1 MILSLL
7 LLWSATGFPRTS
19 AEVPALSFCR
29 PHPADPARPGLWACT
44 RLESDSARVLVR
56 TQDDGQGG
64 VRYLEWSAEKDAEAV
79 HLPDAAFW
87 KILDA
92 FAEEGEWNE
101 RDPGTI
107 GPDTAVFPG
116 ALGQAFECQGCPE
129 PLLAG
134 TWGPFGTSRLLI
146 ARRHSKRDTAMV
158 RLGLRSVKDISTL
171 ALPPL
176 SSLPCREKE
185 GTCEDVR
192 SGPGGTLWRF
202 RRSHPDSSWE
212 SLRVEW
218 TGASI
223 GDSIS
228 LDQLRED
235 LPPKEM
241 QLLLANWLDS
251 ECDLFAAN
259 VLAPGQAFLSATSAQ
274 WHSRRLPGFQLK
286 SLLDRLKASHSI
298 PPSLL
303 LYTDAWCRA
312 GVEGK
317 LRWMELSRVP
327 EIR

>member
-1 MILSLL
+1 LILFLL
-7 LLWSATGFPRTS
+7 LLWDAASFPHTP
-19 AEVPALSFCR
+19 AEVSSLSFCR
-29 PHPADPARPGLWACT
+29 PQFADTARPGLWECS
-44 RLESDSARVLVR
+44 RLGSDSARVLVR
-56 TQDDGQGG
+56 VQDDGRGA
-64 VRYLEWSAEKDAEAV
+64 VRYLEWSAEQGAEAV

-92 FAEEGEWNE
+92 FAGEGEWGE

-116 ALGQAFECQGCPE
+116 ALGQAFECLGCPE

-134 TWGPFGTSRLLI
+134 TWGPFGASRLLI
-146 ARRHSKRDTAMV
+146 ASRHPGHDTAAA

-176 SSLPCREKE
+176 SSQPCREKE

-192 SGPGGTLWRF
+192 SGPGGTRWRF

-218 TGASI
+218 TGTSI
-223 GDSIS
+223 GDSVS
-228 LDQLRED
+228 LDQMRDD

-241 QLLLANWLDS
+241 QLLLSNWLDS

-259 VLAPGQAFLSATSAQ
+259 VLTPGQAFLTATPAQ
-274 WHSRRLPGFQLK
+274 WRSRRLPGFQLK
-286 SLLDRLKASHSI
+286 SILDRLKASHSV
-298 PPSLL
+298 PASLF
-303 LYTDAWCRA
+303 LYGDSWCRA
-312 GVEGK
+312 GIEGR
-317 LRWMELSRVP
+317 LRWMELGKIP
-327 EIR
+327 